1 MVNNVMKEYPRVFLQ
16 TGDCFLAV
24 QPTLITT
31 VLGSCVAIT
40 MTSKERGVGAICHAF
55 LPNSEEAHKKQH
67 DPQPCRYVNTAI
79 ENMLQGMT
87 KLGVSIPDLQVKL
100 FGGASGISAQR
111 VEGSAYNVG
120 KRNVDAAR
128 RILKNWGL
136 TISTEDVAGSQG
148 RKLHFLS
155 NTGEIWMK
163 RLTGQALRALDRST
177 NGLDGPNVRKL
188 A

>member
-1 MVNNVMKEYPRVFLQ
+1 MMKEYPRIFLQ

-24 QPTLITT
+24 QPTLVTT

-40 MTSKERGVGAICHAF
+40 MTSRERGVGAICHAF
-55 LPNSEEAHKKQH
+55 LPDSKESKKDQR
-67 DPQPCRYVNTAI
+67 DPQPCRFVNTAI

-100 FGGASGISAQR
+100 FGGASGIAAQR
-111 VEGSAYNVG
+111 VEGSTYNVG
-120 KRNVDAAR
+120 RRNVEAAR
-128 RILKNWGL
+128 RILGNWGL
-136 TISTEDVAGSQG
+136 SISTEDVAGSQG

-163 RLTGQALRALDRST
+163 RLTGQAMRGLVSNS
-177 NGLDGPNVRKL
+177 NGSEISKARKL